1 MNNKSTKRM
10 KIIHSL
16 DEIPERFESE
26 DAERDWWAE
35 HDYSKELYE
44 SLPDLTSELDEVSP
58 LPKSR
63 QRPKR
68 RAS

>member
-44 SLPDLTSELDEVSP
+44 ALPDLTSELDEAATI
-58 LPKSR
+58 PKSR

>member
-1 MNNKSTKRM
+1 MIRKSTKRM

-16 DEIPERFESE
+16 DEIPDHFESE

-44 SLPDLTSELDEVSP
+44 SLPDLTSELDELAPQVP
-58 LPKSR
+58 NK
-63 QRPKR
+63 QRPGW